1 MNGGIAVADKFL
13 LALAV
18 DVVGPPLFSGPSDDD
33 RFYCPVDRSLW
44 RGTTCIRSFA
54 CAQVVQSG
62 EPAFFLRESRLIQ
75 SFNVDSAQSPPD
87 VWQRRLGLKAAAQR
101 WQSSNGHRWWMVWLQ
116 DGSPLLVLRRTKASE
131 PSRASSMFPDV
142 ELLFADDLHRKSF
155 FSKSHSRI
163 STRSILEQVC
173 IDRLTRSPAVAWNPS
188 GLSAIAGSLAFALNS
203 ASYGCLNLTLDGRRR
218 LRLDDSGLVKT
229 AVINAKVLKTSPWY

>member
-1 MNGGIAVADKFL
+1 MNGGIAVVDKFL
-13 LALAV
+13 LDLAV
-18 DVVGPPLFSGPSDDD
+18 DVFGPPLFSGPSDHDG
-33 RFYCPVDRSLW
+33 FYCPVDRSLW
-44 RGTTCIRSFA
+44 SWTPCVRSFA

-131 PSRASSMFPDV
+131 PSKALSMFPDV
-142 ELLFADDLHRKSF
+142 EHLFADDLHRKSL
-155 FSKSHSRI
+155 FSKSPSRI
-163 STRSILEQVC
+163 STRSILEQDC
-173 IDRLTRSPAVAWNPS
+173 IDRLTRSPAVA
-188 GLSAIAGSLAFALNS
+188 
-203 ASYGCLNLTLDGRRR
+203 
-218 LRLDDSGLVKT
+218 
-229 AVINAKVLKTSPWY
+229 